1 MARKAAV
8 RSSSMPTQDGIRN
21 VGTNGDRGFDLP
33 SFDASQVVRTT
44 IVLPIETDLNLDL
57 CRLKL
62 GATRNEL
69 IKRAIHNFLV
79 QEGFD
84 PLRTPKNLGVSY

>member
-1 MARKAAV
+1 MARKATV
-8 RSSSMPTQDGIRN
+8 RSSSTPTRN
-21 VGTNGDRGFDLP
+21 SPGAVETNGDRGFDLP
-33 SFDASQVVRTT
+33 SFDPSQVVRTT

-84 PLRTPKNLGVSY
+84 PLRSPKNLGVSY